1 MLFCVLDSL
10 PFCSLP
16 LPLPLKG
23 PNMVKGNF
31 PTQFPLKHQQKD
43 VKLACDLG
51 DEVGQALPIAK
62 AVNAKFEEALATA
75 GDQDFSAVLT
85 VTKSK

>member
-1 MLFCVLDSL
+1 MTDMCV
-10 PFCSLP
+10 C
-16 LPLPLKG
+16 
-23 PNMVKGNF
+23 VRAR
-31 PTQFPLKHQQKD
+31 
-43 VKLACDLG
+43 ACALVSVLCDIVG
-51 DEVGQALPIAK
+51 FKGQALPIAK